1 MMHVPNG
8 ADEAIRSLGQ
18 LCARLDS
25 RCSKDEGTTPDE
37 KNGRNPADT
46 LGSSPIFTSEKYRP

>member
-1 MMHVPNG
+1 MFPNG

-18 LCARLDS
+18 EQLLTKS
-25 RCSKDEGTTPDE
+25 
-37 KNGRNPADT
+37 GRNPAHI